1 MHAGSESIAVKS
13 DAALAER
20 YRSIRQ
26 QTHSICAPLEREDY
40 VIQSMED
47 VSPTKWHLA
56 HTTWFFEVF
65 VLKQYAPGYALK
77 DERYPFLFNSYYI
90 QAGDRWSRPHRGILS
105 RPTVEDVFAYR
116 SHVDDAMETFL
127 TGEVSDEARAVLE
140 IGLHHEQQHQEL
152 MVTDIKHVLSVNPLY
167 PAYHRHEVP
176 PGRSAPALDMIPFDA
191 AVTEIGYQGDAFSYD
206 NEGPRHRQFVEAF
219 ELASRPVTNGE
230 YLSFIEEDGYSR
242 SPLWLSQG
250 WDLVQ
255 KENWGRPIYW
265 LQQDGGWFEFTL
277 YGLQPLDL
285 QAPLTHISYFEA
297 DAYARWKGCRLP
309 TEFEWEHASAG
320 RSMAGQYSDDR
331 VFHAS
336 WPDGNAGVSDS
347 SGDGAGDGAQARAGA
362 AELHALFGTSWE
374 WTSSHYS
381 PYPGY
386 KPVDGALGEYNG
398 KFMANQFVL
407 KGGSCAT
414 PSNHIRRTYRNFFPS
429 NARWQFTG
437 IRLARTP

>member
-127 TGEVSDEARAVLE
+127 AGEVSDEARAVLE

-176 PGRSAPALDMIPFDA
+176 PGRSAPAS
-191 AVTEIGYQGDAFSYD
+191 T
-206 NEGPRHRQFVEAF
+206 
-219 ELASRPVTNGE
+219 
-230 YLSFIEEDGYSR
+230 
-242 SPLWLSQG
+242 
-250 WDLVQ
+250 
-255 KENWGRPIYW
+255 
-265 LQQDGGWFEFTL
+265 
-277 YGLQPLDL
+277 
-285 QAPLTHISYFEA
+285 
-297 DAYARWKGCRLP
+297 
-309 TEFEWEHASAG
+309 
-320 RSMAGQYSDDR
+320 
-331 VFHAS
+331 
-336 WPDGNAGVSDS
+336 
-347 SGDGAGDGAQARAGA
+347 
-362 AELHALFGTSWE
+362 
-374 WTSSHYS
+374 
-381 PYPGY
+381 
-386 KPVDGALGEYNG
+386 
-398 KFMANQFVL
+398 
-407 KGGSCAT
+407 
-414 PSNHIRRTYRNFFPS
+414 
-429 NARWQFTG
+429 
-437 IRLARTP
+437 